1 MSLPASPVPVPP
13 GPASSCPASSGATS
27 SDMPGS
33 DMTVGEVTARAAAV
47 VAAVTTRFLGRE
59 DAVWRAL
66 GCLLAD
72 GHLLIE
78 DTPGSGKT
86 ALSAA
91 LAAALG
97 LDFQRVQC
105 TNDLLPADITGLSI
119 FDRETGS
126 FVMREGPVFT
136 KLQKRKFTTIA

>member
-1 MSLPASPVPVPP
+1 MTASTM
-13 GPASSCPASSGATS
+13 ATGTMATGS
-27 SDMPGS
+27 MTAGGMTTSD
-33 DMTVGEVTARAAAV
+33 VTARADAV

-59 DAVWRAL
+59 AAVRLAF

-91 LAAALG
+91 LAAVLG
-97 LDFQRVQC
+97 LDFQRV
-105 TNDLLPADITGLSI
+105 
-119 FDRETGS
+119 
-126 FVMREGPVFT
+126 
-136 KLQKRKFTTIA
+136 